1 MEPIDR
7 IHCIQ
12 KERWELLCCICRQR
26 MGAKIQCHDCYQV
39 GGGAAV
45 CIWLCVQLIVCAG
58 LGRMAGEGGVG
69 LVQLCPGV
77 VSVRDMCNR
86 VFGWRGG

>member
-39 GGGAAV
+39 REYVTGAV
-45 CIWLCVQLIVCAG
+45 CP
-58 LGRMAGEGGVG
+58 
-69 LVQLCPGV
+69 QLCAL
-77 VSVRDMCNR
+77 
-86 VFGWRGG
+86 